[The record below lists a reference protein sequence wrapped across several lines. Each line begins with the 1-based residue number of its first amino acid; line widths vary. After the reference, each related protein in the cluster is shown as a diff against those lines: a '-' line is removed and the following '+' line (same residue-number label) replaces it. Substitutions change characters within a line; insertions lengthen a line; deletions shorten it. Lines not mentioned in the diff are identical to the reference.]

1 MAIDPELLAMM
12 TQTILIQN
20 PAPYAVPTASAPLDI
35 YGRHDNPLPSGDT
48 NTSEQA
54 WLSAVSYL
62 CRIEFTT
69 KVFTD
74 AEGRERKS
82 SGQAYL
88 TGFFSNIST
97 ESKVCI
103 PSQVQ
108 PALRY
113 PVIAYID
120 NNYDESGPYSTTIH
134 FQ

>member
-1 MAIDPELLAMM
+1 MAIDPELLALM

-20 PAPYAVPTASAPLDI
+20 PPTYAVPTADAPLDI
-35 YGRHDNPLPSGDT
+35 YGRHANPLPSGAT

-54 WLSAVSYL
+54 WLSATSYK
-62 CRIEFTT
+62 CRIEFST
-69 KVFTD
+69 KIFKD
-74 AEGRERKS
+74 SEGRERKS

-88 TGFFSNIST
+88 TGFFPHIST
-97 ESKVCI
+97 ESLVCI

-120 NNYDESGPYSTTIH
+120 NNYDESGPYSTTLH